1 MCKDTFL
8 RFHIHCFLKVSHY
21 DLISNGTISNWEKVD
36 GSESEASVMKLT
48 VKNREEVGGHLT
60 TLDTT
65 EHAQRDISTYL

>member
-48 VKNREEVGGHLT
+48 VKNRWVLDHPRYHRACPKGH
-60 TLDTT
+60 
-65 EHAQRDISTYL
+65 